1 MMIFERIGTY
11 FQMVF
16 HLAADPL
23 NILILLSSVMLGII
37 FGAMPGLTSTLGV
50 ALLTALTYGMDTPT
64 AMLCLLS
71 IYVGGT
77 YGGSYASI
85 LINIPGTAASAATA
99 LDGYPLACKG
109 EGGRAIGL
117 TTTASAI
124 GTIISMLF
132 LVSISPL
139 ISFFALQFTSFE
151 FFLLAFFGI
160 LISGTLTSPDLVI
173 KGWISGFLGLFL
185 ACVGRDL
192 LQFYPRF
199 TFGIP
204 ELDSGIEVV
213 PVLIGAFGIPQII
226 QVLKDRFQ
234 IGETQKFQRILPE
247 FGTIVRNIPRIIRS
261 ALIGVGIGSVP
272 GIGEDIAA
280 WVSYGT
286 AKNTSRHPE
295 RFGKGEITAVLSTE
309 VANNA
314 CVGGAMIPLLNLGI
328 PGSPPAAMLLGAL
341 MLHGV
346 TPGPMITFEHPTFIM
361 EVAAIL
367 LLASL
372 SMWVVGM
379 LLAKQ
384 VVKVL
389 RIPAQLFMPIIG
401 ILCII
406 GSYSLGINIWN
417 LYLMLP
423 VGIISYFLIEMGY
436 PIAPLVIGVILG
448 PMADENLR
456 RALMVSQGSFMPIFQ
471 RPVSLALFL
480 VIAWTVVSQFPT
492 FRHFKDKLMGK
503 IFCRKS
509 CEADFDDSDVSEER

>member
-1 MMIFERIGTY
+1 MMLLERIGAY
-11 FQMVF
+11 FQIVL
-16 HLAADPL
+16 HLASDPL
-23 NILILLSSVMLGII
+23 NILILLSSVMLGIM

-50 ALLTALTYGMDTPT
+50 ALLTALTYGMDTAT
-64 AMLCLLS
+64 AMLCLLA

-109 EGGRAIGL
+109 EAGRAIGL
-117 TTTASAI
+117 TTTSSAI

-199 TFGIP
+199 TFGVS

-226 QVLKDRFQ
+226 QVLKEQFQ
-234 IGETQKFQRILPE
+234 IGEAQKLQRILPE

-280 WVSYGT
+280 WVSYGA
-286 AKNTSRHPE
+286 AKNTSKHPE
-295 RFGKGEITAVLSTE
+295 TFGKGEIKAVLCTE

-389 RIPAQLFMPIIG
+389 RIPAPLFMPIIG
-401 ILCII
+401 VLCII
-406 GSYSLGINIWN
+406 GSYSLGMNIWN

-423 VGIISYFLIEMGY
+423 VGIVSYFLIEMGY

-456 RALMVSQGSFMPIFQ
+456 RALMVSQGSFMPIFT
-471 RPVSLALFL
+471 RPVSLILFL
-480 VIAWTVVSQFPT
+480 VIVWTVVSQFPAY
-492 FRHFKDKLMGK
+492 RRLKDKLLAK
-503 IFCRKS
+503 IFRRKS
-509 CEADFDDSDVSEER
+509 RKAGFDGDLSEEG

>member
-1 MMIFERIGTY
+1 MMIFDRIGTY
-11 FQMVF
+11 FQMVL

-23 NILILLSSVMLGII
+23 NILILLSSVLMGII

-173 KGWISGFLGLFL
+173 KGWIAGFLGLFL
-185 ACVGRDL
+185 ACVGRDQ
-192 LQFYPRF
+192 LQFFPRY

-204 ELDSGIEVV
+204 ELDSGVEVV

-247 FGTIVRNIPRIIRS
+247 FGTIFRNIPRIIRS

-286 AKNTSRHPE
+286 AKNTSKHPE

-389 RIPAQLFMPIIG
+389 RIPVQLFMPIIG

-456 RALMVSQGSFMPIFQ
+456 RALMVSQGSFLPIFT
-471 RPVSLALFL
+471 RPVSLILFL
-480 VIAWTVVSQFPT
+480 VIVWTVVSQFPAY
-492 FRHFKDKLMGK
+492 RNFKNKLMDK
-503 IFCRKS
+503 VFRRKT
-509 CEADFDDSDVSEER
+509 CEADFDIDVPEKR

>member
-1 MMIFERIGTY
+1 MLFFEQLGTY
-11 FQMVF
+11 FQMLVY
-16 HLAADPL
+16 HISNPAHIA
-23 NILILLSSVMLGII
+23 ILFGSVILGII
-37 FGAMPGLTSTLGV
+37 FGALPGLTSTLGV
-50 ALLTALTYGMDTPT
+50 ALLTAITYGMDTGS
-64 AMLCLLS
+64 AMLCLLA

-77 YGGSYASI
+77 YGGSYSSI
-85 LINIPGTAASAATA
+85 LINIPGTAAAAATA
-99 LDGYPLACKG
+99 LDGYPLALKG
-109 EGGRAIGL
+109 EAGRAIGL
-117 TTTASAI
+117 STTSSAI

-132 LVSISPL
+132 LVTVSPIVL
-139 ISFFALQFTSFE
+139 HFALQFTSFE

-160 LISGTLTSPDLVI
+160 LISGTLTTPDLVI

-185 ACVGRDL
+185 ACVGRDR

-226 QVLKDRFQ
+226 QVLRERIQ
-234 IGETQKFQRILPE
+234 IGDVQRLQRIIPE
-247 FGTIVRNIPRIIRS
+247 FKTIIHNIPKIVRS
-261 ALIGVGIGSVP
+261 ALIGVGVGCVP

-280 WVSYGT
+280 WVSYGA
-286 AKNTSRHPE
+286 AKNTSKHPE
-295 RFGKGEITAVLSTE
+295 NFGKGEMTAVLSTE

-314 CVGGAMIPLLNLGI
+314 CVGGAIIPLLNLGI

-346 TPGPMITFEHPTFIM
+346 TPGPMITFEHPTFII
-361 EVAAIL
+361 ECAAIL
-367 LLASL
+367 LLASIC
-372 SMWVVGM
+372 MWVAGM
-379 LLAKQ
+379 TLAKQ

-389 RIPAQLFMPIIG
+389 RIPAPIFMPIVG
-401 ILCII
+401 MLCII

-423 VGIISYFLIEMGY
+423 VGIVSYFLIEMGY

-456 RALMVSQGSFMPIFQ
+456 RALMVTQGSFWPVLT
-471 RPVSLALFL
+471 RPVSLGLVLIMAWMVLIQIPFVRNLKNRVVASTVQLF
-480 VIAWTVVSQFPT
+480 
-492 FRHFKDKLMGK
+492 
-503 IFCRKS
+503 RKKPQ
-509 CEADFDDSDVSEER
+509 A

>member
-23 NILILLSSVMLGII
+23 NIIVLFCSVLMGII

-50 ALLTALTYGMDTPT
+50 ALLTALTYGMDTAT

-77 YGGSYASI
+77 YGGSYSSI

-173 KGWISGFLGLFL
+173 KGWIAGFLGLFL

-204 ELDSGIEVV
+204 QLDSGVEVV

-234 IGETQKFQRILPE
+234 IGETQKFQRIMPE
-247 FGTIVRNIPRIIRS
+247 FGTIVRNVPRIIRS

-286 AKNTSRHPE
+286 AKNTSKHPE

-367 LLASL
+367 LLASVT
-372 SMWVVGM
+372 MWVVGM

-389 RIPAQLFMPIIG
+389 RIPVQLFMPIIG

-406 GSYSLGINIWN
+406 GSYSLGMNIWN

-456 RALMVSQGSFMPIFQ
+456 RALMVSQGSFLPVFT
-471 RPVSLALFL
+471 RPVSLILFL
-480 VIAWTVVSQFPT
+480 VIVWTVVSQFPT
-492 FRHFKDKLMGK
+492 YRNFKDKLMGK
-503 IFCRKS
+503 IFRRKS
-509 CEADFDDSDVSEER
+509 SQADFDGDMPEAG

>member
-1 MMIFERIGTY
+1 MIFERIGTY

-16 HLAADPL
+16 HLAGDPL
-23 NILILLSSVMLGII
+23 NILILLSSVLLGII

-50 ALLTALTYGMDTPT
+50 ALLTALTYGMDTAS
-64 AMLCLLS
+64 AMLCLLA

-173 KGWISGFLGLFL
+173 KGWIAGFLGLFL
-185 ACVGRDL
+185 ACIGRDL

-204 ELDSGIEVV
+204 QLDSGVEVV

-280 WVSYGT
+280 WVSYGA
-286 AKNTSRHPE
+286 AKNTSKHPE
-295 RFGKGEITAVLSTE
+295 TFGKGEIKAVLCTE

-389 RIPAQLFMPIIG
+389 RIPVQLFMPIIG

-456 RALMVSQGSFMPIFQ
+456 RALMVSQGSFMPIFT
-471 RPVSLALFL
+471 RPVSLVLFL
-480 VIAWTVVSQFPT
+480 VIVWTVVSQFPAY
-492 FRHFKDKLMGK
+492 RNFKDKLMET
-503 IFCRKS
+503 IFRRKS
-509 CEADFDDSDVSEER
+509 READFDVEIPKEG

>member
-1 MMIFERIGTY
+1 MMIFERLGDFFAIVGGMITDPAS
-11 FQMVF
+11 
-16 HLAADPL
+16 LA
-23 NILILLSSVMLGII
+23 ILFGSVLLGIL

-50 ALLTALTYGMDTPT
+50 ALLTALTYSMDTEL
-64 AMLCLLS
+64 AMICLLA

-99 LDGYPLACKG
+99 LDGYPMACRG

-132 LVSISPL
+132 VVSISPI
-139 ISFFALQFTSFE
+139 ISRFALQFTSFE

-160 LISGTLTSPDLVI
+160 LISGTLTAPDLVI
-173 KGWISGFLGLFL
+173 KGWIAGFLGLFL
-185 ACVGRDL
+185 ACIGRDL

-226 QVLKDRFQ
+226 EVLRGK
-234 IGETQKFQRILPE
+234 TQMAKARELQRILPE
-247 FGTIVRNIPRIIRS
+247 LWTVIRNIPIIIRS
-261 ALIGVGIGSVP
+261 ALIGVGIGAVP
-272 GIGEDIAA
+272 GIGEDIAG

-286 AKNTSRHPE
+286 AKNTSKHPE
-295 RFGKGEITAVLSTE
+295 TFGKGEMKGLLASET
-309 VANNA
+309 ANNA

-346 TPGPMITFEHPTFIM
+346 TPGPMITFEHPTFIL

-367 LLASL
+367 LLASMA
-372 SMWVVGM
+372 MWITGLV
-379 LLAKQ
+379 LAKQ

-389 RIPAQLFMPIIG
+389 RIPTELFMPIIG
-401 ILCII
+401 VLCII
-406 GSYSLGINIWN
+406 GSYSLGLNIFN

-423 VGIISYFLIEMGY
+423 VGIICYFLTNMGY

-456 RALMVSQGSFMPIFQ
+456 RALMVSQGSFMPVFT
-471 RPVSLALFL
+471 RPVSLILFIII
-480 VIAWTVVSQFPT
+480 VWTICSQFGWYK
-492 FRHFKDKLMGK
+492 RGLSVLKGK
-503 IFCRKS
+503 IFRTS
-509 CEADFDDSDVSEER
+509 AN

>member
-16 HLAADPL
+16 HLASDPL
-23 NILILLSSVMLGII
+23 NILILLSSVMMGIM

-64 AMLCLLS
+64 AMLCLLA

-139 ISFFALQFTSFE
+139 ISYFALQFTSFE

-173 KGWISGFLGLFL
+173 KGWIAGFLGLFL
-185 ACVGRDL
+185 ACVGRDQ
-192 LQFYPRF
+192 LQFFPRY
-199 TFGIP
+199 TFGIA

-247 FGTIVRNIPRIIRS
+247 FGTIIRNIPRIVRS

-286 AKNTSRHPE
+286 AKNTSKHPE

-389 RIPAQLFMPIIG
+389 RIPVQLFMPIIG

-406 GSYSLGINIWN
+406 GSYSLGLNIWN

-456 RALMVSQGSFMPIFQ
+456 RALMVSQGSFLPIFT
-471 RPVSLALFL
+471 RPVSLILFL
-480 VIAWTVVSQFPT
+480 VIVWTVVSQFPAY
-492 FRHFKDKLMGK
+492 RQFKNKLMDK
-503 IFCRKS
+503 VFRRKS
-509 CEADFDDSDVSEER
+509 CEADFDTEAPEKE